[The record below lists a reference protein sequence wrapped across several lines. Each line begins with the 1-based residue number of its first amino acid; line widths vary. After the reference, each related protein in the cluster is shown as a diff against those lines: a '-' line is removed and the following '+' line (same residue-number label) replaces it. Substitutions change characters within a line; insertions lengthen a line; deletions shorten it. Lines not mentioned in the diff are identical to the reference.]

1 MKIVYCIQQ
10 TFNSGGMERVLFN
23 KANWLV
29 ANGYDVTFIT
39 TEQKGR
45 QSFFW
50 LDERICQIDLGIN
63 YWDNARRRGIK
74 KLCYYLYNKYLHN
87 KRLKSVIQKL
97 SPDVIVSMF
106 GHDMSIIPYI
116 KISCLKVLECHFTH
130 SRIMVSPRSG
140 FKGLWDT
147 WNFREI
153 KRDIDKF
160 DHFVVLSE
168 FDRMA
173 WGNKANTRV
182 IPNYVSFDVD
192 RVSNLKAKKAIAIG
206 RLVEEK
212 GFDRLISIWRYVH
225 ELCPDWSLEILG
237 DGPMKEQLNRMVYSQ
252 GLEDSVNI
260 LPPVLNIQK
269 KYLESSM
276 LLSTS
281 HSEGFGMTVLE
292 GMACGLPCVCYD
304 VPYGFRTIINDKEDG
319 FLVEDGDVSTFIDRF
334 CLLAKNDDIR
344 QKMGL
349 KAKQK
354 SKCFSEDAIMKQ
366 WVELFNG
373 YKHHN

>member
-23 KANWLV
+23 KVNWLV
-29 ANGYDVTFIT
+29 ANGHNITIIT

-45 QSFFW
+45 NSFFE

-63 YWDNARRRGIK
+63 YWDNTRRRGIK
-74 KLCYYLYNKYLHN
+74 KLAYYLYNKYLHK
-87 KRLKSVIQKL
+87 KRLTGLIQEM

-106 GHDMSIIPYI
+106 GHDMSIIPFI
-116 KISCLKVLECHFTH
+116 NVSSLKVLECHFTH
-130 SRIMVSPRSG
+130 SRIMAPPRLG
-140 FKGLWDT
+140 LKGLWDK
-147 WNFREI
+147 WNLRKI
-153 KRDIDKF
+153 KHGIDKF
-160 DHFVVLSE
+160 DYFVVLSE
-168 FDRMA
+168 FERKA
-173 WGNKANTRV
+173 WGNKTNTRV
-182 IPNYVSFDVD
+182 IPNYVSSTMD
-192 RVSNLKAKKAIAIG
+192 RVSNLMAKKAIAIG

-212 GFDRLISIWRYVH
+212 GFDRLISIWKEIH

-237 DGPMKEQLNRMVYSQ
+237 DGPLKAQLNRMVCSQ
-252 GLEDSVNI
+252 GLEDSVTI

-269 KYLESSM
+269 KYLESSI

-304 VPYGFRTIINDKEDG
+304 VPYGFRTIINDEEDG
-319 FLVEDGDVSTFIDRF
+319 FLVKDEDSSTFIDRF

-349 KAKQK
+349 NATQK
-354 SKCFSEDAIMKQ
+354 SKCFSEEVIMKL

-373 YKHHN
+373 YRHHN